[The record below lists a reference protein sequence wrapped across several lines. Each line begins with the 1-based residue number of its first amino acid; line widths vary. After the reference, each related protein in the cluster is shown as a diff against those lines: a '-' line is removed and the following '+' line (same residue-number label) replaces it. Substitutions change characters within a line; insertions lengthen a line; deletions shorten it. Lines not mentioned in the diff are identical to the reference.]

1 MLRGSRQLVTDE
13 EVGRVASLLRG
24 SYEELVPVEFGLK
37 WVETFCRRWQNCRN
51 NTMALWENSSNR
63 RPNVFTSE
71 TLCRAG

>member
-37 WVETFCRRWQNCRN
+37 
-51 NTMALWENSSNR
+51 
-63 RPNVFTSE
+63 
-71 TLCRAG
+71 